1 MNLKFLDDIY
11 QTIEVMRNGFYY
23 LGLLAGIHTVT
34 FAAYLAYRYL
44 NDSKKGDQ
52 GDSKIQEPELPPPL
66 VENSVLEMQ
75 DISDLIDKLSDTVA
89 DNDLID
95 KRKEY
100 KLLLEQ
106 KRNELGGLIL
116 QLDTVY
122 ANIGQIR
129 ERLENLNNKTE

>member
-11 QTIEVMRNGFYY
+11 QTIEAMKNGFYY
-23 LGLLAGIHTVT
+23 LGVLAGVHTVT

-44 NDSKKGDQ
+44 SDSQNQ
-52 GDSKIQEPELPPPL
+52 GELPPSL
-66 VENSVLEMQ
+66 VESPVLEMQ
-75 DISDLIDKLSDTVA
+75 DVNALN
-89 DNDLID
+89 DNDNDNDNVSDNVSDNELIN

-122 ANIGQIR
+122 DNIGKIR
-129 ERLENLNNKTE
+129 ERLENLNNKTD